1 MGDGGCGQFVTLVS
15 AAPLSSGTFC
25 EVYPNFSSM
34 SPPHGLQLFMNCPSV
49 SSSMVTASF
58 RRLLRCGVL
67 RGLQVISAA
76 PRTSAGCRGIACLII
91 VLSTMAA
98 EVFLLQCLKQNFH
111 WPWGLLCYCCAAVF
125 PLLKC
130 VLLETQSV
138 TVTDG
143 LGLGHRWFCFGAGC
157 AGSCT

>member
-1 MGDGGCGQFVTLVS
+1 MGAVVS
-15 AAPLSSGTFC
+15 LSHLSLLLLPPQVLSVRSIPTFLAW
-25 EVYPNFSSM
+25 V
-34 SPPHGLQLFMNCPSV
+34 LCPSV

-125 PLLKC
+125 PLPKY
-130 VLLETQSV
+130 VLLEMQSV
-138 TVTDG
+138 TVTDR
-143 LGLGHRWFCFGAGC
+143 LGLGHWWFCFGAGC
-157 AGSCT
+157 AGFCT